1 MKILS
6 YDNKI
11 IHNYSMFQVRNI
23 SNLSAEVKQKGF
35 AFIYRILHIIIAFF

>member
-11 IHNYSMFQVRNI
+11 MHNYSTFPVRNI
-23 SNLSAEVKQKGF
+23 NNLSAEVKQKGF
-35 AFIYRILHIIIAFF
+35 AFIYRILHIITAFF